1 MSVMI
6 PSAPIKKPAR
16 IVPFWR
22 EEKSVWPINLKEAL
36 YLKVFRLIHL
46 VQLGS
51 ICIRSAPD
59 RAIQANFSLSEH
71 RLTKA
76 TQTPVLAASAA
87 NEVDATLPQDFETAL
102 AELEALVATMESGSL
117 ALEQSLTAYT
127 RGVALTR
134 LCQQKLA
141 QAEQQVK
148 VLEAGMLRP
157 FDGQLP
163 DGL

>member
-1 MSVMI
+1 MPESSRTITAEIVSI
-6 PSAPIKKPAR
+6 QTAGPSL
-16 IVPFWR
+16 
-22 EEKSVWPINLKEAL
+22 E
-36 YLKVFRLIHL
+36 Y
-46 VQLGS
+46 
-51 ICIRSAPD
+51 
-59 RAIQANFSLSEH
+59 

-76 TQTPVLAASAA
+76 HKALSTPDDVPGELDPSLPA
-87 NEVDATLPQDFETAL
+87 NFETAL

-117 ALEQSLTAYT
+117 ALEQSLAAYA

-157 FDGQLP
+157 FE
-163 DGL
+163 GLGSDVS